1 MEGNTDMFRGS
12 PTSSSS
18 SSLNLSSNS
27 RRFGLLSASNIIQAP
42 LSLLLEYS
50 GILPSRSNQ
59 HQPNSDVA
67 AAPSDGEVSI
77 RIIGSAE
84 HDHQRREEQTLA
96 DGDLVA
102 ENDAVDPSQ
111 GGDADG
117 GVSRTGNGGG
127 NAEAGGGGGEGAGPN
142 GRDSSYQRY
151 DIQHAARWIEQVLP
165 FSLLLLVV
173 FIRQHLQGFF
183 CYNLDCCCPFQ
194 VERHSAET
202 NGIEGVRLCGP
213 VFFSV
218 HGDWE
223 TVCFCLCM

>member
-84 HDHQRREEQTLA
+84 HDHQRREEQTLS
-96 DGDLVA
+96 DGDLAVG
-102 ENDAVDPSQ
+102 NDAVDPSQ

-117 GVSRTGNGGG
+117 GVGVSRTGNGGG

-173 FIRQHLQGFF
+173 FIRQHLQGLFSIPLAMVNCFF
-183 CYNLDCCCPFQ
+183 LPFFPL
-194 VERHSAET
+194 H
-202 NGIEGVRLCGP
+202 
-213 VFFSV
+213 
-218 HGDWE
+218 
-223 TVCFCLCM
+223 